1 VTAGTRGAG
10 RSAVLLCNLGTPDAP
25 TADAVRRYLAEF
37 LSDPR
42 VVEIPRVLWLPLL
55 HGLILRVRP
64 SQSAAKYAKVWM
76 DEGSPL
82 AVWTARQATL
92 LRGYLGQRGWPAL
105 VRHAMRYGNPS
116 IASEL
121 DALVAEGAER
131 ILVLPLYPQYA
142 ASTTASVFDAVAA
155 WAKTRRNLPEL
166 RFVKHWQDDPGY
178 IAACAR
184 RVTEHWTVHGRP
196 DRLVLSF
203 HGLPKRAVDR
213 GDPYFDECQTTAA
226 ALVERLKLPPGFAQ
240 VTFQSRFGRAE
251 WLEPATEATLV
262 GLAREGTKHVQVFCP
277 GFASDCLETL
287 EEIDLEAREAF
298 LGAGG
303 TTFETIPCLN
313 DHHAFV
319 DALARI
325 AIAQMAGWPVED
337 GVRGPPPFPVRP
349 SGAVAAGA
357 A

>member
-1 VTAGTRGAG
+1 MRG

-25 TADAVRRYLAEF
+25 TAPAVRRYLAEF
-37 LSDPR
+37 LADRR
-42 VVEIPRVLWLPLL
+42 VVEIPRLLWLPLL
-55 HGLILRVRP
+55 YGVVLPFRP
-64 SQSAAKYAKVWM
+64 AKSAAKYAKVWM
-76 DEGSPL
+76 PEGSPL
-82 AVWTARQATL
+82 AVWTAKQATL
-92 LRGYLGQRGWPAL
+92 LRGYLGQRGWPAP

-116 IASEL
+116 IAAAL
-121 DALVAEGAER
+121 DALVADGAER

-155 WAKTRRNLPEL
+155 WAKTTRNLPEL
-166 RFVKHWQDDPGY
+166 RFVKSWHVDPGY

-213 GDPYFDECQTTAA
+213 GDPYLAECLATAA
-226 ALVERLKLPPGFAQ
+226 ALTERLKLPDGFAQ

-251 WLEPATEATLV
+251 WIGPATEATLIQ
-262 GLAREGTKHVQVFCP
+262 LAQGGARHVQVFCP
-277 GFASDCLETL
+277 GFAADCLETL
-287 EEIDLEAREAF
+287 EEIDLEARAAF
-298 LGAGG
+298 LEAGG
-303 TTFETIPCLN
+303 ATFETIPCLN

-325 AIAQMAGWPVED
+325 AITGMAGWPVD
-337 GVRGPPPFPVRP
+337 DA
-349 SGAVAAGA
+349 AVAAPVRRLDAVGA
-357 A
+357 